1 MDLLEHY
8 FKVTPER
15 SRSKAAIAMLAGLD
29 HIAQTSPSIALD
41 IIHELR
47 DQRRYLKMIASENYS
62 SLAVQ
67 LAMGN
72 WLTDKYAEGF
82 VHHRFYA
89 GCEQIDAIEDE
100 ACTQLKKLFDAEH
113 AYVQPHSGADAN
125 LLAYWAILTTRI
137 QSKELE
143 RLQKKSLDEL
153 SPEEFEE
160 LRKVLM
166 NQKLMGMAL
175 SSGGHLTHGYR
186 HNISS
191 KIFKAAFYEVDRE
204 TYLLNY
210 DAVRKRVLEEKP
222 TILLAGYSAYSRAI
236 NFAKMREIADEV
248 GAVLMVDMA
257 HFSGLVAGK
266 VFQGE
271 FNPIP
276 YAHVV
281 TSTTHKT
288 LRGPRGGIVLCKQE
302 FAEAMDKGCP
312 LVQGGPLPHVMAA
325 KAIAFEEARQPSFQA
340 YAHKIVENS
349 RTLADELIKQGL
361 RVLTGGTDNHMVLV
375 DVSVLGLTGKQ
386 AEHALRQC
394 GITLNRN
401 AIPFDPN
408 GAWYTSGIRV
418 GTPALT
424 TLGMGQT
431 EMRRIAEL
439 IASSLRAARPAIG
452 ANGAVNRASATVDP
466 KALKVAQDSVHE
478 LLSAFPLY
486 PELVFPESLM
496 SPEATTM

>member
-1 MDLLEHY
+1 MDLLTNY
-8 FKVTPER
+8 LQTTPEA
-15 SRSKAAIAMLAGLD
+15 SRSKAAIAILAGLD
-29 HIAQTSPSIALD
+29 HISASSPSIAMNILR
-41 IIHELR
+41 ELH

-89 GCEQIDAIEDE
+89 GCEQVDAIEDE
-100 ACTQLKKLFDAEH
+100 ACYQLKKLFGAEH

-125 LLAYWAILTTRI
+125 LMAFWAILTARV

-143 RLQKKSLDEL
+143 RVQKKSLEEL
-153 SPEEFEE
+153 TKEEFEA
-160 LRKVLM
+160 LRQLLV
-166 NQKLMGMAL
+166 NQKMMGMAL

-191 KIFKAAFYEVDRE
+191 KIFNAVFYEVDRE
-204 TYLLNY
+204 TGLLNY
-210 DAVRKRVLEEKP
+210 DAIWKQAREERP
-222 TILLAGYSAYSRAI
+222 TILLAGYSSYPRAI
-236 NFAKMREIADEV
+236 NFAKMRQIADDV
-248 GAVLMVDMA
+248 GATFMVDMA
-257 HFSGLVAGK
+257 HFAGLVAGN

-288 LRGPRGGIVLCKQE
+288 LRGPRGGIILCKQE
-302 FAEAMDKGCP
+302 FAEFVDKGCP

-325 KAIAFEEARQPSFQA
+325 KAVAFEEARKPSFQE
-340 YAHKIVENS
+340 YAHRVVANAQV
-349 RTLADELIKQGL
+349 LAKELMNQGL
-361 RVLTGGTDNHMVLV
+361 RVLTGGTDNHMVIV
-375 DVSVLGLTGKQ
+375 DVSSLGLTGKQ

-394 GITLNRN
+394 SITLNRN
-401 AIPFDPN
+401 AIPFDTN
-408 GAWYTSGIRV
+408 GPWYTSGIRV

-424 TLGMGQT
+424 TLGMGAN
-431 EMRRIAEL
+431 EMKRIATL
-439 IASSLRAARPAIG
+439 IGDSLRNTRPTVG
-452 ANGAVNRASATVDP
+452 ADGAVHRATAFVDP
-466 KALKVAQDSVHE
+466 SVLDRVHSGVQE
-478 LLSAFPLY
+478 LLQAFPLY
-486 PELVFPESLM
+486 PEIVFPESVV
-496 SPEATTM
+496 SSETTH